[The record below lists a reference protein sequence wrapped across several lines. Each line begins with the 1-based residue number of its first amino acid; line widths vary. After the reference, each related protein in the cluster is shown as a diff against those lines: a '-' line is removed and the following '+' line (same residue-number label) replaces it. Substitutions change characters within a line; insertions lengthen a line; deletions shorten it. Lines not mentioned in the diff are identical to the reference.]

1 MNAKAFR
8 NRDRKLLVINWLVFI
23 KTKNSTLLG
32 VEFVVD

>member
-8 NRDRKLLVINWLVFI
+8 NCHGKLLVINWLVLI